1 MGIIRRWEN
10 LELLRFLRGSKRK
23 QNRGQFGGRQH
34 WRGAAAAATV
44 RQGGRSGTM
53 KKKKMRSSRREREKK
68 RAREDWNIW
77 EWDSKR
83 EGPTILGE
91 TEKAAVF
98 FFYCKMYFLFGRLL
112 CIGSLC
118 GLTRDEL
125 LFTSC

>member
-1 MGIIRRWEN
+1 MGKFGVIEV
-10 LELLRFLRGSKRK
+10 FKRVKAEAK
-23 QNRGQFGGRQH
+23 QGALWREAALAWCCCCCDCEAGREKRNNEEEEDEKQ
-34 WRGAAAAATV
+34 
-44 RQGGRSGTM
+44 Q
-53 KKKKMRSSRREREKK
+53 KREREKK